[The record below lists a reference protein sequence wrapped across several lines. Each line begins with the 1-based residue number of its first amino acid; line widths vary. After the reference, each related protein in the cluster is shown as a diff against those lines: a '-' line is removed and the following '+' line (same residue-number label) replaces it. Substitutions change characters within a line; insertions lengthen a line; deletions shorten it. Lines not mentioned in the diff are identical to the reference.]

1 MKFLNLRYDFDW
13 GIPFRE
19 PFLGWLLT
27 GVKLTLI
34 IAVVTAIASLVL
46 GTLIAI
52 MRTSRFRFLNIPGKI
67 YVEIVRN
74 IPGLFWLLFFYFM
87 FPQLLPEP
95 LSTTLNRYSHYSVV
109 AGILGL
115 TIDNSAYVSDIVRT
129 GLLAIPRGQ
138 IEAAVSTG
146 LNRFQQIRYI
156 ILPEAFRMILPPLGT
171 RMIHN
176 FKNSSLCMAIAAPE
190 LTWATQQVESI
201 TFRGLEVT
209 FLATVFYVG
218 LSLLMAFLLIRLE
231 IWLKI
236 DITSANK
243 MRT

>member
-1 MKFLNLRYDFDW
+1 MKILNLRYDFDW

-19 PFLGWLLT
+19 PFLGWLIT
-27 GVKLTLI
+27 GVELTLL
-34 IAVVTAIASLVL
+34 IAVVTAITSLITGTVL
-46 GTLIAI
+46 AI
-52 MRTSRFRFLNIPGKI
+52 MRVSRFRFLNIPAKV

-74 IPGLFWLLFFYFM
+74 IPGLFWLLFFYFV
-87 FPQLLPEP
+87 FPEILPFG
-95 LSTTLNRYSHYSVV
+95 LGDNLHAFARYSVI

-115 TIDNSAYVSDIVRT
+115 TVDNSAYVSDIIRT
-129 GLLAIPRGQ
+129 GLLSVPRGH

-146 LNRFQQIRYI
+146 LNRFQQFRHI
-156 ILPEAFRMILPPLGT
+156 ILPEAFRTILPPLGS

-209 FLATVFYVG
+209 FLATVFYIT
-218 LSLLMAFLLIRLE
+218 LSLIMAGFIIRLE
-231 IWLKI
+231 KHLKI
-236 DITSANK
+236 DLTSIK
-243 MRT
+243 GQRT

>member
-19 PFLGWLLT
+19 PFLGWLIT
-27 GVKLTLI
+27 GVELTLL
-34 IAVVTAIASLVL
+34 IAAVTAIMSLLFGTVL
-46 GTLIAI
+46 AI
-52 MRTSRFRFLNIPGKI
+52 MRVSRFKFLNIPAKI

-74 IPGLFWLLFFYFM
+74 IPGLFWLLFFYFV
-87 FPQLLPEP
+87 FPDLLPFS
-95 LSTTLNRYSHYSVV
+95 LGDKLHAYAKYSVV

-115 TIDNSAYVSDIVRT
+115 TVDNSAYVSDIVRT
-129 GLLAIPRGQ
+129 GLLSVPRGH

-146 LNRFQQIRYI
+146 LNRFQQLRHVIM
-156 ILPEAFRMILPPLGT
+156 PEAFRTILPPLGS

-209 FLATVFYVG
+209 VLATIFYIS
-218 LSLLMAFLLIRLE
+218 LSLIMAALLFRIERHF
-231 IWLKI
+231 KI
-236 DITSANK
+236 DLTSIK
-243 MRT
+243 GQRS

>member
-1 MKFLNLRYDFDW
+1 MHIFNLRYDFDW
-13 GIPFRE
+13 SMPFRE
-19 PFLGWLLT
+19 PYLGWLIT
-27 GVKLTLI
+27 GVKLTFLI
-34 IAVVTAIASLVL
+34 AAVTSILSLIV
-46 GTLIAI
+46 GTILAI
-52 MRTSRFRFLNIPGKI
+52 MRSSRFKFLNIPAKV

-74 IPGLFWLLFFYFM
+74 IPGLFWLLFFYFV
-87 FPQLLPEP
+87 FPQILPFG
-95 LSTTLNRYSHYSVV
+95 LTDTLNRYTYYSVI

-115 TIDNSAYVSDIVRT
+115 TVDNSAYVSDIVRT
-129 GLLAIPRGQ
+129 GLLSVPRGH

-146 LNRFQQIRYI
+146 LNRFQQIRYV
-156 ILPEAFRMILPPLGT
+156 ILPVAFRTILPPLGT

-209 FLATVFYVG
+209 FLATVFYIG
-218 LSLLMAFLLIRLE
+218 ISLTLAVIMIRLE
-231 IWLKI
+231 RWLKI
-236 DITSANK
+236 DVTSITQ

>member
-19 PFLGWLLT
+19 PFLSWLIT
-27 GVKLTLI
+27 GVQLTLL
-34 IAVVTAIASLVL
+34 IAVVTAFTSLII
-46 GTLIAI
+46 GTIVAML
-52 MRTSRFRFLNIPGKI
+52 RCSRFRIFNIPAKI

-74 IPGLFWLLFFYFM
+74 IPGLFWLLFFYFV
-87 FPQLLPEP
+87 FPEILPFG
-95 LSTTLNRYSHYSVV
+95 LGDTLHGYAKYSVV
-109 AGILGL
+109 AGIIGL
-115 TIDNSAYVSDIVRT
+115 TVDNSAYVSDIVRT
-129 GLLAIPRGQ
+129 GLLSVPRGH

-146 LNRFQQIRYI
+146 LNRFQQLRHVIM
-156 ILPEAFRMILPPLGT
+156 PEAFRTILPPLGS

-209 FLATVFYVG
+209 FLATVFYIV
-218 LSLLMAFLLIRLE
+218 LSLIMATVIIKLE
-231 IWLKI
+231 NYYKI
-236 DITSANK
+236 DLTSIK
-243 MRT
+243 GQRP

>member
-1 MKFLNLRYDFDW
+1 MKILNLRYDFDW
-13 GIPFRE
+13 SIPFRE
-19 PFLGWLLT
+19 PFAGWLIT
-27 GVKLTLI
+27 GVKLTFLI
-34 IAVVTAIASLVL
+34 AIVTTALSLIA
-46 GTLIAI
+46 GTILAI
-52 MRTSRFRFLNIPGKI
+52 MRTSRFKFLNLPARM
-67 YVEIVRN
+67 YVETVRN
-74 IPGLFWLLFFYFM
+74 IPGLFWLLFFYFV
-87 FPQLLPEP
+87 FPQMLPFGLTE
-95 LSTTLNRYSHYSVV
+95 TLNQYTYYSVV

-129 GLLAIPRGQ
+129 GILSVPRGH

-156 ILPEAFRMILPPLGT
+156 ILPMAFRTVLPPLGT

-209 FLATVFYVG
+209 LLATGFYIG
-218 LSLLMAFLLIRLE
+218 LSLTLAVLMIRLE
-231 IWLKI
+231 RWLNI
-236 DITSANK
+236 DVTSITQ

>member
-46 GTLIAI
+46 GTVVAI
-52 MRTSRFRFLNIPGKI
+52 MRTSRFKFLNVPANI

-87 FPQLLPEP
+87 FPQLLPEAMCEA
-95 LSTTLNRYSHYSVV
+95 LNRYSYYSVV

-243 MRT
+243 MRI

>member
-1 MKFLNLRYDFDW
+1 M
-13 GIPFRE
+13 
-19 PFLGWLLT
+19 
-27 GVKLTLI
+27 
-34 IAVVTAIASLVL
+34 
-46 GTLIAI
+46 IAI
-52 MRTSRFRFLNIPGKI
+52 MRTSRFKFLNIPGKI

-87 FPQLLPEP
+87 FPQLLPEAMCDA
-95 LSTTLNRYSHYSVV
+95 LNRYSYYSVV

-156 ILPEAFRMILPPLGT
+156 ILPQAFRMIMPPLGT

-243 MRT
+243 MRI

>member
-34 IAVVTAIASLVL
+34 IAVVTAIASLIL
-46 GTLIAI
+46 GTVIAI
-52 MRTSRFRFLNIPGKI
+52 MRTSRFKFLNIPGKI

-87 FPQLLPEP
+87 FPQLLPEAMCDA
-95 LSTTLNRYSHYSVV
+95 LNRYSYYSVV

-156 ILPEAFRMILPPLGT
+156 ILPDAFRAILPPLGT

-209 FLATVFYVG
+209 LLATAFYIGISLFLAI
-218 LSLLMAFLLIRLE
+218 LMIRLE
-231 IWLKI
+231 RFLKI
-236 DITSANK
+236 DVTSMTQ
-243 MRT
+243 MRN

>member
-46 GTLIAI
+46 GTVIAI
-52 MRTSRFRFLNIPGKI
+52 MRTSRFKFLNIPGTI

-87 FPQLLPEP
+87 FPQLLPEA
-95 LSTTLNRYSHYSVV
+95 LSEALNRYSYYSVV

-209 FLATVFYVG
+209 FLATVFYVA

-236 DITSANK
+236 DITSANR

>member
-34 IAVVTAIASLVL
+34 IAVVTAIASLLL
-46 GTLIAI
+46 GTVIAI
-52 MRTSRFRFLNIPGKI
+52 MRTSRFKFLNIPGTI

-87 FPQLLPEP
+87 FPQLLPEAMCDA
-95 LSTTLNRYSHYSVV
+95 LNRYSHYSVV

-209 FLATVFYVG
+209 FMATVFYVG

-231 IWLKI
+231 IWLKL

>member
-13 GIPFRE
+13 SIPFRE

-46 GTLIAI
+46 GTVIAI
-52 MRTSRFRFLNIPGKI
+52 MRTSRFKFLNIPGTI

-87 FPQLLPEP
+87 FPQLLPEAMCDA
-95 LSTTLNRYSHYSVV
+95 LNRYSHYSVV

-209 FLATVFYVG
+209 FMATVFYVG

-231 IWLKI
+231 IWLKL

>member
-1 MKFLNLRYDFDW
+1 MKFFNLRYDFDW

-34 IAVVTAIASLVL
+34 IAVVTAITSLLL
-46 GTLIAI
+46 GTVIAI
-52 MRTSRFRFLNIPGKI
+52 MRTSRFKFLNIPAKV

-95 LSTTLNRYSHYSVV
+95 LSTTLNRYSSYSVV

-209 FLATVFYVG
+209 LLATVFYVG

>member
-1 MKFLNLRYDFDW
+1 MKILNLRYDFDW

-19 PFLGWLLT
+19 PFADWLMT
-27 GVKLTLI
+27 GVKLTFLI
-34 IAVVTAIASLVL
+34 AITTTVLSLIA
-46 GTLIAI
+46 GTLLAI
-52 MRTSRFRFLNIPGKI
+52 MRTSRFRFLNVPARI
-67 YVEIVRN
+67 YVETVRN
-74 IPGLFWLLFFYFM
+74 IPGLFWLLFFYFV
-87 FPQLLPEP
+87 FPQMLPFGLTEV
-95 LSTTLNRYSHYSVV
+95 LNQYVYYSVI

-115 TIDNSAYVSDIVRT
+115 TVDNSAYVSDIVRT
-129 GLLAIPRGQ
+129 GILSVPRGH

-156 ILPEAFRMILPPLGT
+156 ILPMSFRTILPPLGT

-209 FLATVFYVG
+209 LLATFFYIG
-218 LSLLMAFLLIRLE
+218 ISLTLAVLMIRLE
-231 IWLKI
+231 RWLKI
-236 DITSANK
+236 DVTSITQ